1 MNGDEFLPGCADDDP
16 IIMPGGES
24 HTVGEARRDAKL
36 RRRVAVCHFLEA
48 RMQLELLRAY
58 ETMEAMPPTDV
69 KDLIRMMSGAA
80 VVVGL
85 AAFDKLEGLEQ
96 ERRRRGAKRRSDGIS
111 DAKEERWGE
120 TVRAMLQNDVRTL
133 NKTILDELIR
143 QGDAKD
149 PDVYKVNRFIAKARK
164 GLAAT

>member
-1 MNGDEFLPGCADDDP
+1 
-16 IIMPGGES
+16 
-24 HTVGEARRDAKL
+24 
-36 RRRVAVCHFLEA
+36 
-48 RMQLELLRAY
+48 
-58 ETMEAMPPTDV
+58 V

-111 DAKEERWGE
+111 DAKEERWAE